1 MATLHLLVILAVAAV
16 SQGCQFYPAGE
27 YLRFVRVPESL
38 PVGGEVLQV
47 EVHPRRNLTIQPV
60 DKAEDVEFF
69 RYRAINKTTVSV
81 RLAQSLEDLV
91 DSPNPRNVLKLR
103 LVCDYD
109 DGDDTIM
116 SYLSVTVYVE
126 DVNDHDPEFLNTPYK
141 VSVDELTPTGITIF
155 RGIHAVDGDK
165 PNTPNSEL
173 QYAIVAGNDKGKFT
187 LENSPRAALVL
198 RKPLDFDTGDTA
210 FNLTIMAADQG
221 KPPRAATANLQVLVT
236 DSDDLSPK
244 FTRDIY
250 RTQIMEFYPIT
261 GKRIHQALRFTPPIH
276 AYDQD
281 RSLNATIRYD
291 IIAGNERHL
300 FSLDPHNGTLFLER
314 ELDLDTLPGNTFTL
328 QIQAS
333 QDNNPLKTSVARVEV
348 ELQDINDNKPQFE
361 VDLYNIS
368 IVENLPNGF
377 SVLQVLATDQ
387 DQGDNGEF
395 VYHLVDPSQAFSI
408 DGRSGWLTVRN
419 QAKLDREQ
427 RPSLSMRVLARE
439 KLPSVVTP
447 ASDSFVSVEV
457 TLLDANDNNPVFVP
471 SNLYEFST
479 TPNIPVGH
487 VVGKVQA
494 KDPDLGRNGMVLFQL
509 QRSNTSAHTS
519 QLTVDPQSGNVVV
532 SDVPLVL
539 GKHTLF
545 VEASDQPAN
554 PSERRFSLAV
564 VTVLVEPAKK
574 DLLPDF
580 VGAPYEFWVGSDVPV
595 GTSVGQIRVT
605 DAVNKRRVL
614 YDLLHSYHEGVP
626 FAVEERSGTITVV
639 DNMDNYDRLLYDFE
653 AVVTDEKEI
662 TLITNV
668 TIHVVH
674 SDSAF
679 SADSTNEPIV
689 MKFKVRENLSGAL
702 VGQLLPVR
710 NTTDPSPWK
719 GVKFMIV
726 SEPEVTEQFAISQD
740 GTVYTQ
746 KSLDREHKDSYQLS
760 VIAESGRGVI
770 AHRGFYQIHVTVED
784 ENDNAPKFTKQFYS
798 GHIREDC
805 LPGCRV
811 AMDGPI
817 MAVDSDIGGN
827 AKFHLSLHGE
837 DSRLFFLEPS
847 GYVKLVGKLDR
858 EIKDKYVLRVVAT
871 DKGNLTSEV
880 VLTIQVDDVNDNPP
894 QFVQMWVHPSENVEI
909 PEPVTSAVLVV
920 VGNKTV
926 VEGSRSLKEKEIL
939 PVVSIPETLT
949 VGFPVLRLLAIDK
962 DSGENSTVV
971 YKLVSET
978 YIPEISV
985 VAPYTTHHFTVH
997 PTTCEVTVSGIL
1009 PPQTEFRLNI
1019 TATDA
1024 GGLEAY
1030 VIARVFIKDVNN
1042 NPPVF
1047 EKSRYYFEIVEGEYT
1062 RKLLGHVMASDPD
1075 FGENANVTYTLLK
1088 KRDSTANLPFMV
1100 SFDGIISVVGKLD
1113 HETQTSYN
1121 FRIMAQDNGPVN
1133 RRLRSTVDVE
1143 VKVLDV
1149 NDNPPVFHNY
1159 NKLVKARPVDL
1170 SGSPSVLVKSSDII
1184 LLPLYTASVPE
1195 NSPPGTRV
1203 ARVSANDSD
1212 SPVNGNG
1219 MFLYHIQHV
1228 SNRQHLFAV
1237 DSKDGVVTT
1246 TTALDFERQSVH
1258 NVTIVASDLGH
1269 PSLSSTALLMVT
1281 VLDVPEEVDEDI
1293 PGPIFTHRYYELEVE
1308 ENTPVPLKLLTLNV
1322 SQDFRTRSAAG
1333 FTFSVVPGTDS
1344 EWFHVERFNGSL
1356 YLMINADREKVT
1368 RLEVTVQVNPVKK
1381 SRGFPHMIFPASST
1395 DLAPN
1400 EVKVVLRIKDAND
1413 NSPQF
1418 PLNGRPLVA
1427 AIPTSATYGFPIAR
1441 LQATDAD
1448 EGLNAEVRYQILGG
1462 EADYFTIDAVSG
1474 HVRAVASFAHQAGH
1488 VFGFDVKATDR
1499 AGAHDGRSAIANVFV
1514 YVLNEQKKLAL
1525 IMNAKPIDV
1534 EDHVDNITKVLSNIT
1549 GLDVRLRMLEPHKED
1564 TGEYTDATDMYLY
1577 AVDPIMNVIVD
1588 METLNEVLSSRQDEV
1603 KRSLEPL
1610 HVLEVAG
1617 TGAVYHSPPRAIPHP
1632 PRAPLLTGLEVVT
1645 IVLGCVVFLGA
1656 LTAAFCVVCLS
1667 KKRSK
1672 KMGGGYPINSIDL
1685 SMSKQ
1690 RLDCKP
1696 RSLFYSGA
1704 FVEDTSD
1711 SYISQRSDCAR
1722 HMRHGRHRHAPS
1734 CVRHHSRRRAPA
1746 RSPSTKQMLELSLA
1760 SLHSSAR
1767 DSGIGDPGRRG
1778 RCACGHSTSHSSANS
1793 SNGSYEDS
1801 LKSLHRHQSHSSGGS
1816 AGGVG
1821 GGGCTGHGGEFT
1833 LQRHQ
1838 RKDSI
1843 SMMQPPP
1850 PPFPGSALVRRP
1862 SERMVIAR

>member
-1 MATLHLLVILAVAAV
+1 MATFSVLLVLAVATV
-16 SQGCQFYPAGE
+16 CQGCQFYPLGE
-27 YLRFVRVPESL
+27 YLRFVRVPENL

-60 DKAEDVEFF
+60 DKADDVQFF
-69 RYRAINKTTVSV
+69 RYRPVNKTVVSV

-126 DVNDHDPEFLNTPYK
+126 DVNDHDPQFINNPYK

-173 QYAIVAGNDKGKFT
+173 QYAIVAGNEKGKFT

-198 RKPLDFDTGDTA
+198 RKPLDFDTGDTS

-221 KPPRAATANLQVLVT
+221 KPPRAATASLQVDVT

-244 FTRDIY
+244 FTKDVY
-250 RTQIMEFYPIT
+250 RTQIMEFYPVT
-261 GKRIHQALRFTPPIH
+261 GKRIHQALKFNPPIH

-281 RSLNATIRYD
+281 RLINSTVRYD
-291 IIAGNERHL
+291 LIAGNERHL
-300 FSLDPHNGTLFLER
+300 FSIDQNNGTLFLER
-314 ELDLDTLPGNTFTL
+314 ELDLDSLPGNTFTL
-328 QIQAS
+328 QVQAA
-333 QDNNPLKTSVARVEV
+333 QVDNPLKTSVARIEI
-348 ELQDINDNKPQFE
+348 ELLDINDNKPQFE
-361 VDLYNIS
+361 VELYNIS

-377 SVLQVLATDQ
+377 SVLQVMATDQ

-408 DGRSGWLTVRN
+408 DGRTGWLTVRN

-427 RPSLSMRVLARE
+427 RPALSMRVLARE

-447 ASDSFVSVEV
+447 PSDAFVSVEV

-479 TPNIPVGH
+479 TPNVPVGFK
-487 VVGKVQA
+487 VGKVEA
-494 KDPDLGRNGMVLFQL
+494 TDPDLGRNGMVLYQL
-509 QRSNTSAHTS
+509 QRSNTSGTHTS
-519 QLTVDPQSGNVVV
+519 QLTVDAQSGHVLV

-574 DLLPDF
+574 DVLPDF

-605 DAVNKRRVL
+605 EAVSKRKVL

-639 DNMDNYDRLLYDFE
+639 DDMSNYDRLLYDFE
-653 AVVTDEKEI
+653 AVVTDEDDI

-668 TIHVVH
+668 TVHVVH

-679 SADSTNEPIV
+679 SANNNEPIV
-689 MKFKVRENLSGAL
+689 MKFSVRENLSGAL
-702 VGQLLPVR
+702 VGQLIPLR
-710 NTTDPSPWK
+710 NNSAEPSAWK

-726 SEPEVTEQFAISQD
+726 SEPQVTEQFAISQD

-746 KSLDREHKDSYQLS
+746 KGLDRELKESYQLS

-770 AHRGFYQIHVTVED
+770 AHRGFYQVHVEVED
-784 ENDNAPKFTKQFYS
+784 ENDNAPMFVKPWYS

-805 LPGCRV
+805 GKGCPV
-811 AMDGPI
+811 AMEGPI
-817 MAVDSDIGGN
+817 TARDADVGIN
-827 AKFHLSLHGE
+827 AKFHLTLRGE
-837 DSRLFFLEPS
+837 DSNMFALEPS
-847 GYVKLVGKLDR
+847 GLVILVGKVDR
-858 EIKDKYVLRVVAT
+858 EVKDKHVLRVVAT
-871 DKGNLTSEV
+871 DKGNLSSEV
-880 VLTIQVDDVNDNPP
+880 VLTIHVDDVNDNLP
-894 QFVQMWVHPSENVEI
+894 QFVQMWVHPSEMVEI
-909 PEPVTSAVLVV
+909 ENPVSSALLIA
-920 VGNKTV
+920 VGNKTII
-926 VEGSRSLKEKEIL
+926 ESSRSLRDKEVL
-939 PVVSIPETLT
+939 PVVSIPETLA
-949 VGFPVLRLLAIDK
+949 VGFPVIRLLATDK
-962 DSGENSTVV
+962 DNGENSSIS

-978 YIPEISV
+978 YIPEITM

-997 PTTCEVTVSGIL
+997 PTTCEVTVSGLL

-1019 TATDA
+1019 TAMDG
-1024 GGLEAY
+1024 GGLETSI
-1030 VIARVFIKDVNN
+1030 IARIFVKDVNN
-1042 NPPVF
+1042 NSPVF
-1047 EKSRYYFEIVEGEYT
+1047 EKSRYYYEIVEGDYEG
-1062 RKLLGHVMASDPD
+1062 KLLGHVVASDPD
-1075 FGENANVTYTLLK
+1075 FGENGNVSYTLLQ
-1088 KRDSTANLPFMV
+1088 KRDSSSKLPFMV
-1100 SFDGIISVVGKLD
+1100 SFDGIITVDGKLD
-1113 HETQTSYN
+1113 QESQSMYF
-1121 FRIMAQDNGPVN
+1121 FRIMAQDHGPVN
-1133 RRLRSTVDVE
+1133 RRLRSTVDIE
-1143 VKVLDV
+1143 VKVLDL
-1149 NDNPPVFHNY
+1149 NDNPPMFY
-1159 NKLVKARPVDL
+1159 GYSRIVKANL
-1170 SGSPSVLVKSSDII
+1170 EGSSDT
-1184 LLPLYTASVPE
+1184 LSVPLYTGSVTE

-1203 ARVSANDSD
+1203 VKVSANDSD
-1212 SPVNGNG
+1212 SLINGNG
-1219 MFLYHIQHV
+1219 MLLFHIQHL
-1228 SNRQHLFAV
+1228 SNRPQLFAV
-1237 DSKDGVVTT
+1237 DSKDGTVTT
-1246 TTALDFERQSVH
+1246 TTSLDYEKQGVY

-1269 PSLSSTALLMVT
+1269 PSLSSTALLMVS
-1281 VLDVPEEVDEDI
+1281 VLDVPEQVEEDI

-1308 ENTPVPLKLLTLNV
+1308 ENSVLPLKLLTLNV
-1322 SQDFRTRSAAG
+1322 SRDFRSRANHGYTYSL
-1333 FTFSVVPGTDS
+1333 VPGPDS
-1344 EWFHVERFNGSL
+1344 EWFHVERFNGTL
-1356 YLMINADREKVT
+1356 YLVANPDREKVK
-1368 RLEVTVQVNPVKK
+1368 RLETTVQVHPIKK
-1381 SRGFPHMIFPASST
+1381 ARGFPHMIFPAHTS
-1395 DLAPN
+1395 DLAAN
-1400 EVKVVLRIKDAND
+1400 EVKIVVRVKDVND

-1427 AIPTSATYGFPIAR
+1427 AIPTSANYGYPIAR
-1441 LQATDAD
+1441 LQATDVD
-1448 EGLNAEVRYQILGG
+1448 EGLNSEIRYQILGG
-1462 EADYFTIDAVSG
+1462 EADYFTVDPVTG
-1474 HVRAVASFAHQAGH
+1474 HLRAVASFAHQAGH

-1534 EDHVDNITKVLSNIT
+1534 EDHIDNITKVLSNVT
-1549 GLDVRLRMLEPHKED
+1549 GLDVRLRMLEPHQEENGD
-1564 TGEYTDATDMYLY
+1564 YTDATDMYLY

-1588 METLNEVLSSRQDEV
+1588 METLNEVLSSKQEEV

-1617 TGAVYHSPPRAIPHP
+1617 TGAVYHAPARPIPPRT
-1632 PRAPLLTGLEVVT
+1632 PLLTGLEVVT

-1667 KKRSK
+1667 KKKSK
-1672 KMGGGYPINSIDL
+1672 KIGGGYPINTVDL
-1685 SMSKQ
+1685 GLSKQ

-1711 SYISQRSDCAR
+1711 SYMSNRSECAR
-1722 HMRHGRHRHAPS
+1722 RTRHGRHRHAPTCS
-1734 CVRHHSRRRAPA
+1734 RHHSRRCTPA
-1746 RSPSTKQMLELSLA
+1746 RSPSAKMLELSLA

-1767 DSGIGDPGRRG
+1767 DSGIGDPVRVRG

-1801 LKSLHRHQSHSSGGS
+1801 LKSLHRHHSHSSGGS
-1816 AGGVG
+1816 GGG
-1821 GGGCTGHGGEFT
+1821 GGGCAGHGGEFT
-1833 LQRHQ
+1833 LARHQ
-1838 RKDSI
+1838 RKDSMGGT
-1843 SMMQPPP
+1843 MMQPPP
-1850 PPFPGSALVRRP
+1850 PFTGPGLVRRP